1 MDCLLYNLEA
11 AISALPE
18 HIQKNLSHPLFLIA
32 WVDELEL
39 IEKVGE
45 RGAGRGRRSLK
56 RAEPSLPYGL

>member
-11 AISALPE
+11 AISALPD

-39 IEKVGE
+39 IQKADR
-45 RGAGRGRRSLK
+45 RGPGCGGRALK
-56 RAEPSLPYGL
+56 RAEPALREGL